1 MAPPSAL
8 EKMADEKE
16 ELEVAAAVDSDEAV
30 GEVEAADALGEDEDD
45 GEEEDDD
52 SDEVSGGL

>member
-16 ELEVAAAVDSDEAV
+16 ELEVAAVDSDEAV